1 MDFIAQAFN
10 HIEPADLS
18 LEDIMLWNDDD
29 WCYRYEMVEPSN
41 QQRGADY
48 RVIPFG
54 SEGYLDIVGAQ

>member
-10 HIEPADLS
+10 HVEPTDLS
-18 LEDIMLWNDDD
+18 LEDIMMWADDD
-29 WCYRYEMVEPSN
+29 WCYRYELTEMTHRSD
-41 QQRGADY
+41 DY